1 MVGLATR
8 LAAKLAVGC
17 IGGTVGVTNR
27 AGVLR
32 AVLILLIVWFKGFLA
47 LYCLAYTLI

>member
-8 LAAKLAVGC
+8 LTAGQIVGAIGVAARIEAL
-17 IGGTVGVTNR
+17 
-27 AGVLR
+27 L

-47 LYCLAYTLI
+47 FI